1 MRLQTGTAAGRAWR
15 LPAFWLFGFL
25 AFGSGVGRRRCCVG
39 FVRLPAE
46 TVGGCGTRSRCP
58 EGLPGVW
65 YMSRVFVLHVSFEF
79 CNVSGCAPG
88 FAVRVLCFCAIIQK
102 YIKKSISE
110 IFFIF
115 LQPRRA
121 VFPAG
126 NNKKAAAFP
135 CAPCRAFLGVLRR
148 FIIVRSDFIYCDFA
162 QINRFANALILWY
175 NINNQKG
182 APLPRGRWRVEY
194 TGGQDW
200 RPDPVNQFCGVAIKR
215 HPSRK
220 AKGGE
225 KGERKK

>member
-1 MRLQTGTAAGRAWR
+1 MRLQTGTAAGRAWC
-15 LPAFWLFGFL
+15 LPAFWLFGFRIGSRSASVLRWFCAVACRNGRGLRYSVKMSGRL
-25 AFGSGVGRRRCCVG
+25 AGRLVYVAGFRVARGFRSFAMSPAARLGLRCG
-39 FVRLPAE
+39 FSAFVRSYKNTSKKA
-46 TVGGCGTRSRCP
+46 
-58 EGLPGVW
+58 
-65 YMSRVFVLHVSFEF
+65 F
-79 CNVSGCAPG
+79 
-88 FAVRVLCFCAIIQK
+88 QK
-102 YIKKSISE
+102 F
-110 IFFIF
+110 FFIF

-200 RPDPVNQFCGVAIKR
+200 RPDPVNQF
-215 HPSRK
+215 
-220 AKGGE
+220 
-225 KGERKK
+225 

>member
-1 MRLQTGTAAGRAWR
+1 MAPSGL
-15 LPAFWLFGFL
+15 LAFWLSVPEL
-25 AFGSGVGRRRCCVG
+25 VGVGVALVLCGCLPKRSGAAVLGQDVRKACRASGMCRGFSCCAW
-39 FVRLPAE
+39 L
-46 TVGGCGTRSRCP
+46 S
-58 EGLPGVW
+58 
-65 YMSRVFVLHVSFEF
+65 SF

-110 IFFIF
+110 NFFIF

-148 FIIVRSDFIYCDFA
+148 SIIVRSDFVYCDFA
-162 QINRFANALILWY
+162 QITRFANALILWY

-200 RPDPVNQFCGVAIKR
+200 RPDPVNQF
-215 HPSRK
+215 
-220 AKGGE
+220 
-225 KGERKK
+225 

>member
-15 LPAFWLFGFL
+15 LPAFWLFGFR
-25 AFGSGVGRRRCCVG
+25 F
-39 FVRLPAE
+39 
-46 TVGGCGTRSRCP
+46 RSRSASVLRWFCVVAFRNGR
-58 EGLPGVW
+58 GLRYSVKKSGRLGVS
-65 YMSRVFVLHVSFEF
+65 YVSRVFVLRVAFEF
-79 CNVSGCAPG
+79 CIVSGCAPG
-88 FAVRVLCFCAIIQK
+88 FAVRFFCFCAIIQK
-102 YIKKSISE
+102 YTKKSIPE
-110 IFFIF
+110 NFFIF
-115 LQPRRA
+115 LQPRRV

-126 NNKKAAAFP
+126 NNKKAAAYP

-148 FIIVRSDFIYCDFA
+148 FIIVRSDFVYCDFA
-162 QINRFANALILWY
+162 QITRFANALILCY